1 MNYNALLYINEIFR
15 NFEHEFST
23 TMFLFLFYL
32 FHAIFLSVADLSQNF
47 RCRKLAGFGCSVLH
61 NPKRVDEDKVKFV
74 KLTCLHYTKSDD
86 RDLISIVIGDLIPI
100 VIGDLISFAHYME
113 TLSLVNVETRKSNLV
128 EFTKC

>member
-15 NFEHEFST
+15 NFEHEFT
-23 TMFLFLFYL
+23 NTM
-32 FHAIFLSVADLSQNF
+32 LSRNF
-47 RCRKLAGFGCSVLH
+47 PCRKLAGFGLAVLH

-86 RDLISIVIGDLIPI
+86 RDLISIVIGDL
-100 VIGDLISFAHYME
+100 GME
-113 TLSLVNVETRKSNLV
+113 TLSLVNMETRKSNLV

>member
-15 NFEHEFST
+15 NFEHEFT
-23 TMFLFLFYL
+23 NTM
-32 FHAIFLSVADLSQNF
+32 LSRNF
-47 RCRKLAGFGCSVLH
+47 PCRKLAGFGLAVLH